1 MNNLS
6 VTILATGFLCLA
18 IGLVLYFVNQRKK
31 YSEHFNTTHIICWIL
46 IALFPAL
53 VIFSLFPQSNISG
66 SILGF
71 SMTGAVALFVFIWW
85 FGLRSSQK
93 AIHIDELNDR
103 IRGLQDDLRRSQ
115 ELSSEGTTPAAP
127 SVLTQTAV
135 TVFPVKKNRGK
146 KIVLITGN
154 IQGVK
159 CVDAWVNSEN
169 TNMQMSRYYEKS
181 ISGTIRYLGA
191 QKDAAGDVTEDCVM
205 NELTAL
211 MGTKNSVQPATVLVT
226 GSGALEKTHKV
237 KKILHVAAVR
247 GQVGSGYQPIGNIEY
262 CVKNALCVLEEKCA
276 GQCKTVLFPLFGTGT
291 AKAKPEQVAG
301 TLMTAAIEYLESNE
315 NTVIEAIYFL
325 TWTDRDLEVCKRALE
340 QSERVEMPD

>member
-1 MNNLS
+1 MNSLS
-6 VTILATGFLCLA
+6 VTILVTGFLCLA

-53 VIFSLFPQSNISG
+53 VIFSLFPQSNING
-66 SILGF
+66 SVLGF

-93 AIHIDELNDR
+93 AIHIDELNDK
-103 IRGLQDDLRRSQ
+103 IRGLQDDLKKCQ
-115 ELSSEGTTPAAP
+115 QLSSESTTPTP

-146 KIVLITGN
+146 KIALITGN

-159 CVDAWVNSEN
+159 CVDVWVNSEN
-169 TNMQMSRYYEKS
+169 TNMQMSRYYDKS

-211 MGTKNSVQPATVLVT
+211 IGTKNSVQPATVL
-226 GSGALEKTHKV
+226 
-237 KKILHVAAVR
+237 
-247 GQVGSGYQPIGNIEY
+247 
-262 CVKNALCVLEEKCA
+262 
-276 GQCKTVLFPLFGTGT
+276 
-291 AKAKPEQVAG
+291 
-301 TLMTAAIEYLESNE
+301 
-315 NTVIEAIYFL
+315 
-325 TWTDRDLEVCKRALE
+325 
-340 QSERVEMPD
+340 